1 MITNQSAVARGYLS
15 EESLHEIHHV
25 IEAQLEREG
34 ARLDAIYYC
43 PHHPTAGIGALR
55 IACEC
60 RKPKTG
66 MIDRAVSELELDP
79 RLSVMVGDQLID
91 MELASA
97 VGARGILLDAE
108 GKFCKRDTIE
118 TFSIVANLDQAARC
132 IVTNFSK
139 GARSL

>member
-1 MITNQSAVARGYLS
+1 
-15 EESLHEIHHV
+15 
-25 IEAQLEREG
+25 
-34 ARLDAIYYC
+34 
-43 PHHPTAGIGALR
+43 
-55 IACEC
+55 
-60 RKPKTG
+60 

-118 TFSIVANLDQAARC
+118 TFSIVANLDQAAKSRFRC
-132 IVTNFSK
+132 TRPEDPVILFK
-139 GARSL
+139 QARRGAAADLEPVPPDGLVGRRIDGEAET